1 MGKYKALYFICRE
14 EDVWVNGPHDDT
26 KYEIEVYCID
36 LTSKRLKG
44 IVITFKFF
52 QKWNKKKVTKIKIEK
67 EPIDKF
73 DFVCLEDGD
82 YGIPYRLKKHERI
95 VFTEEN
101 IGTLIIRSKY
111 FTLNIPA
118 RTFTKNR
125 TTEEW

>member
-1 MGKYKALYFICRE
+1 MRNYKALYFICRE
-14 EDVWVNGPHDDT
+14 NEITHDVT
-26 KYEIEVYCID
+26 KYELEVYCID
-36 LTSKRLKG
+36 LSSKRLKG
-44 IVITFKFF
+44 MVTSFIFF
-52 QKWNKKKVTKIKIEK
+52 QKLNRKKVSKIKIEK
-67 EPIDKF
+67 DTRDKF